1 MDSETQGYGYCIKC
15 WINAGALCTPCFM
28 EEVIKEKERDKERDK
43 EHDKE
48 RDKERNKE
56 LKK

>member
-1 MDSETQGYGYCIKC
+1 MDTEILSYGYCIKC

-28 EEVIKEKERDKERDK
+28 EEVNKEKES
-43 EHDKE
+43 DKE